1 MSQPERIDLPETTM
15 AERLAARRE
24 RAAAAPEPITK
35 PTIPSASDSMADRLA
50 VRRARHESTAAEGG
64 EGEGEGE
71 GSLGKQVAREPLFVG
86 LGIRGHH
93 HAGSHDPEAPPVQQ
107 QDSDPMNRPSR
118 RPVGAREPEAPQPER
133 SRRHRM

>member
-1 MSQPERIDLPETTM
+1 M
-15 AERLAARRE
+15 ADRLAARRD
-24 RAAAAPEPITK
+24 RAAAASEPTTT
-35 PTIPSASDSMADRLA
+35 PRPVSAVSDGMADRLA
-50 VRRARHESTAAEGG
+50 ARRARQESAGTQG
-64 EGEGEGE
+64 GEGEGE

-93 HAGSHDPEAPPVQQ
+93 RAGSHDSEAPPVQQ
-107 QDSDPMNRPSR
+107 QDSDPMNRPPR

>member
-1 MSQPERIDLPETTM
+1 MSQPERNDLPETTM
-15 AERLAARRE
+15 AERLEARRE
-24 RAAAAPEPITK
+24 RAQAAPNHITQ
-35 PTIPSASDSMADRLA
+35 PNMPSVSDGMADRLNA
-50 VRRARHESTAAEGG
+50 RRARHESTAAEGG

-118 RPVGAREPEAPQPER
+118 RPVGAREPAAPQPER
-133 SRRHRM
+133 SRRYRM